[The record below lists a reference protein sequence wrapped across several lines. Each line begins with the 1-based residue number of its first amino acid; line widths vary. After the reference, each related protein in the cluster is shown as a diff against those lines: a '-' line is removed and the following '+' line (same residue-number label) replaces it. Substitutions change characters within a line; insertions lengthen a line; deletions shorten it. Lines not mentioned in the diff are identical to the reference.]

1 MLYLCSHL
9 PQHLST
15 TSLRSRPRRKHC
27 HRHRSRDGREG
38 QRRASLPTNHGLA
51 AADQEEAAEDDPWL
65 ARGMESGS
73 SMTPDSDFPA
83 PSGLLD
89 IATRKN
95 RL

>member
-15 TSLRSRPRRKHC
+15 TGLRSRPGSKHC
-27 HRHRSRDGREG
+27 HRHRSLDGREE
-38 QRRASLPTNHGLA
+38 QRRASLPMN
-51 AADQEEAAEDDPWL
+51 QEETGAEGGL
-65 ARGMESGS
+65 ARGIESGS
-73 SMTPDSDFPA
+73 SMTPGSDFPA

-89 IATRKN
+89 IATRKH